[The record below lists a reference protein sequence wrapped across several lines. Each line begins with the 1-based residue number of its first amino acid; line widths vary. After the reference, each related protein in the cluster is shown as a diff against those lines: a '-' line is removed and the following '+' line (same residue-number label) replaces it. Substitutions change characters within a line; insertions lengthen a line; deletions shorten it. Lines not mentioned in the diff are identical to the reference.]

1 MLHVVDGESIVPLFT
16 GGTPKRTHPIYFG
29 NKGMAVMDN
38 RYKLVKNGNGKGPQW
53 ELYDLEKDFAE
64 TTDLADEQPDRVK
77 RMQEQ
82 AMAIAASIDAS
93 EQGKDY
99 PEGKVIQP
107 QRSAVWSDMK
117 EYQALY
123 ERFAEL
129 KPGWEAPGQKSKKKK
144 RESR

>member
-1 MLHVVDGESIVPLFT
+1 
-16 GGTPKRTHPIYFG
+16 
-29 NKGMAVMDN
+29 MDN